1 MSSTP
6 NSKRSTRTRGK
17 GMTLSMM
24 RPAMAGKVIMSM
36 AAMAIASQK
45 GLPRRRLRVLSKT
58 SSKHPPK
65 SWKLK
70 SQR

>member
-1 MSSTP
+1 
-6 NSKRSTRTRGK
+6 
-17 GMTLSMM
+17 MM